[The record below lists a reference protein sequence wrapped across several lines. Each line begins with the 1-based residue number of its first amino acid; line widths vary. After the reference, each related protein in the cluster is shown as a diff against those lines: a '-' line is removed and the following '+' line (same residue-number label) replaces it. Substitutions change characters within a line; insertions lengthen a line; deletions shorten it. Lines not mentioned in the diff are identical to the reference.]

1 VLTVGDGRV
10 EPLTGELVLRVTT
23 DGPNVLYLGFL
34 GFLSGGSVLYGW
46 IHRRRSE
53 SRH

>member
-1 VLTVGDGRV
+1 VLTARDGRG
-10 EPLTGELVLRVTT
+10 EPLTGELVLQATT
-23 DGPNVLYLGFL
+23 DGPNPLYLGFL